1 MLDEGRKFMIRA
13 KFLIAPLAVLA
24 GMVAVLAPA
33 WAADAAAGATLYASK
48 CQGCH
53 AKTGDGNPAMGK
65 ALKVEMKPLGS
76 ADVQKKSDAE
86 LKMTITEGTGKMKG
100 IAGLSASDQDNLIAH
115 LRTLKK

>member
-1 MLDEGRKFMIRA
+1 MGKFMVRA
-13 KFLIAPLAVLA
+13 KFLIAPLAVLGGA
-24 GMVAVLAPA
+24 IAVLAPA
-33 WAADAAAGATLYASK
+33 WAADAAAGAQLYASK

-53 AKTGDGNPAMGK
+53 AKTGDGSAAIAK

-86 LKMTITEGTGKMKG
+86 LKMDFTAGTGKMKG
-100 IAGLSASDQDNLIAH
+100 VSGLSPADQDNLVAH